1 MAGGAGVEYY
11 FGYQLPENDL
21 VAEDFRSREKSWDYG
36 RIAVEFFRTHKVPFW
51 EMSNANALVG
61 NTSNDNSR
69 YCLARQGELYLVY
82 LPSGGTV
89 DLDLSQAV
97 GQFRVSWFDPR
108 NGGQLT
114 RGSVPSVAGGASR
127 SVGLP
132 PSVPEE
138 DWLAIVS
145 RIK

>member
-1 MAGGAGVEYY
+1 M
-11 FGYQLPENDL
+11 
-21 VAEDFRSREKSWDYG
+21 
-36 RIAVEFFRTHKVPFW
+36 T
-51 EMSNANALVG
+51 NANALVG

-69 YCLARQGELYLVY
+69 YCLARRGELYLVY

-108 NGGQLT
+108 NGGALT
-114 RGSVPSVAGGASR
+114 RGSVTSVAGGASR
-127 SVGLP
+127 SIGTP
-132 PSVPEE
+132 PSAPEQ
-138 DWLAIVS
+138 DWLAIVR